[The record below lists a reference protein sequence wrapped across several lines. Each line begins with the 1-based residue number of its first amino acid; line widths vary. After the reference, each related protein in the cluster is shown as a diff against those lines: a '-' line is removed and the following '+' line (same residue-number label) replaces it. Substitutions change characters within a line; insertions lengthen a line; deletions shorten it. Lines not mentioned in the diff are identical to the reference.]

1 MAAPTVPTFMELAMA
16 APVEILEEEDL
27 WPVELV
33 LLEVELAVALVE
45 ATVPLET
52 PVELET
58 LWAETATAAKT
69 RATTD
74 WNCIMYMCVKAS
86 VQVW

>member
-1 MAAPTVPTFMELAMA
+1 MAAPTVPTFMALAAA

-27 WPVELV
+27 VPLLVELAV
-33 LLEVELAVALVE
+33 LLAVALVDSATAVPL

-52 PVELET
+52 P
-58 LWAETATAAKT
+58 WAETATAARE

-74 WNCIMYMCVKAS
+74 WNCMVKRM
-86 VQVW
+86 WECGMGT